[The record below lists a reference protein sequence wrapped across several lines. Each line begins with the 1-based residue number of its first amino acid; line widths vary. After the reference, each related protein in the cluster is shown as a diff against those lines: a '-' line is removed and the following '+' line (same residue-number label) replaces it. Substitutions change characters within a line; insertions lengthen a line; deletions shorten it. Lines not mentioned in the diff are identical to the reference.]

1 MEKKGEIVTLLAV
14 FVLVLTVIFFAAMQV
29 RATSSGNSGVANLTI
44 YDDTDSEGANENRF
58 SNMNVSFFANFTN
71 SSGYAINSSNGKGNC
86 QIQFNVNGSYTS
98 YVNSSYNSSSF
109 KWQYNTTFN
118 RKGAHTFR
126 FECNSTYG
134 NVTVSDNFT
143 ISNTAP
149 TVSLDQGGSYIN
161 IDGNQF
167 NNDYLICAE
176 DTLCNYNFTSNVTE
190 IDTNDVLTFSNLT
203 QNTSLTNFT
212 FSSSTGLLQINVTA
226 NSDTG
231 EKQIRLQVEDSD
243 SAQNGGI
250 LRVNISQVNDA

>member
-58 SNMNVSFFANFTN
+58 SNSNVSF
-71 SSGYAINSSNGKGNC
+71 
-86 QIQFNVNGSYTS
+86 
-98 YVNSSYNSSSF
+98 
-109 KWQYNTTFN
+109 
-118 RKGAHTFR
+118 
-126 FECNSTYG
+126 
-134 NVTVSDNFT
+134 SDNFT